1 MIQPTVGRVVWFYH
15 SGEPENPMAAIVAKV
30 LDDRLVNLMAIT
42 HEGHPHPRQSVALL
56 QDNDVPGERLEW
68 CAWMPFQKGQAAK
81 YEAEAAKNA
90 SPPAPPTT
98 QSPPISHNLKL

>member
-1 MIQPTVGRVVWFYH
+1 MISPTVGRVVWFYH

-42 HEGHPHPRQSVALL
+42 HEGHPYPRQSVVLL
-56 QDNDVPGERLEW
+56 QDNDVPGAHSEY

-81 YEAEAAKNA
+81 YEAEAAKNIP
-90 SPPAPPTT
+90 S
-98 QSPPISHNLKL
+98 SPPIAPTDLKL